1 MMIYKTFSLKNR
13 LRKIPFCL
21 SVVISFLLFHLQIAF
36 GAALSLSW
44 NPNGEADL
52 DGYKIYYGT
61 SPGNYGPPIDV
72 GDVTSY
78 SLSGLTEGVRYYIAL
93 AAYDTS
99 DNESGKSGEVNGVPQ
114 SITTTSS
121 TGTTTSTPVTT
132 TVPGTTTSTPGT
144 TTSVPGN
151 TTSTPGTTT
160 VSGYDSTPP
169 TGSVMINNGLL
180 ATNSLNVIL
189 TLSGIDG
196 GVALDENALMS
207 FSNDNQSWSDPEPF
221 AAAKM
226 WTLSPGEGVKEIYVK
241 FCDAA
246 GNWMTAP
253 AQDKIIY
260 EISENA
266 CDEPQKLLAGATTV
280 SSQFLPFYG
289 KENAVDGNPS
299 TTWSTVLS
307 FFKKDE
313 FITLDLG
320 AIKRI
325 SWFSMQAA
333 STLFGTDFFPVNF
346 RIEISKDN
354 SMWEEIRTE
363 EGYSPP
369 IQSTHMES
377 WDCKSLECR
386 FIRVYISKAKSIFLF
401 FKVAQIAEI
410 EVYGC
415 DSTSGQLP
423 SLSHEESSINEKR
436 EALSRYEVSGKDS
449 DNGRQPSIPGKPVV
463 TFSE

>member
-78 SLSGLTEGVRYYIAL
+78 SLSGLIEGVRYYIAL

-99 DNESGKSGEVNGVPQ
+99 DNESGKSGEVNGVAQ

-121 TGTTTSTPVTT
+121 TGTTTSTPA
-132 TVPGTTTSTPGT
+132 
-144 TTSVPGN
+144 
-151 TTSTPGTTT
+151 TTT

-253 AQDKIIY
+253 AQDNIIY
-260 EISENA
+260 QIAENA

-423 SLSHEESSINEKR
+423 SLSHEEPSINEKR

>member
-52 DGYKIYYGT
+52 DGYMIYYGT

-72 GDVTSY
+72 GEVTSY

-99 DNESGKSGEVNGVPQ
+99 DNESGKSGEVNGVAQ

-121 TGTTTSTPVTT
+121 TGTTTSIPVTT

-266 CDEPQKLLAGATTV
+266 CDEPQNFWQV
-280 SSQFLPFYG
+280 LPRY
-289 KENAVDGNPS
+289 
-299 TTWSTVLS
+299 
-307 FFKKDE
+307 
-313 FITLDLG
+313 
-320 AIKRI
+320 R
-325 SWFSMQAA
+325 
-333 STLFGTDFFPVNF
+333 VNF
-346 RIEISKDN
+346 CHSMGKKMLLTEI
-354 SMWEEIRTE
+354 
-363 EGYSPP
+363 P
-369 IQSTHMES
+369 
-377 WDCKSLECR
+377 
-386 FIRVYISKAKSIFLF
+386 
-401 FKVAQIAEI
+401 
-410 EVYGC
+410 
-415 DSTSGQLP
+415 QLP
-423 SLSHEESSINEKR
+423 
-436 EALSRYEVSGKDS
+436 
-449 DNGRQPSIPGKPVV
+449 GRQCYL
-463 TFSE
+463 FSKKMNSSPWI